1 MFRCPTCVAVLSDPG
16 AKRCPMCGANLRRHP
31 PRVLHQSA
39 RVTAKLQSI
48 DLRPSADSTGG
59 ARSDA
64 DIDLTATDA
73 DAVSEHEEAASTPA
87 EHSTAVEEGSSH

>member
-1 MFRCPTCVAVLSDPG
+1 MFRCPTCVALLSDPS

-31 PRVLHQSA
+31 PQVLGQSA

-48 DLRPSADSTGG
+48 DLRPSAAGG
-59 ARSDA
+59 ARSDV

-73 DAVSEHEEAASTPA
+73 DAVPEHEEAAATPA